1 MDKTRLQALYD
12 ASYHEYRMID
22 TDKANTDEYNKVK
35 ATFDKLNDYL
45 GNNDNPESK
54 QLDLMY
60 QQLEQAIE
68 LARTLPTRTTKI
80 NKNNRSTR
88 SVNKDRA
95 SSKSNSA
102 YLDAWTEYYVS
113 SDDDGS
119 GYPIGTFYTLLI
131 KGRLI
136 YYHQHLITHYMHQM
150 SKVSLI

>member
-80 NKNNRSTR
+80 NKTT
-88 SVNKDRA
+88 V
-95 SSKSNSA
+95 
-102 YLDAWTEYYVS
+102 LLEV
-113 SDDDGS
+113 
-119 GYPIGTFYTLLI
+119 LI
-131 KGRLI
+131 KIGLVVNLI
-136 YYHQHLITHYMHQM
+136 QLI
-150 SKVSLI
+150 

>member
-1 MDKTRLQALYD
+1 MIKEKQKDNLKEKSITNKQSTKEDSNNKQIEDTYKPKFVQPPLDKTRLQALYD

-80 NKNNRSTR
+80 NKTT
-88 SVNKDRA
+88 V
-95 SSKSNSA
+95 
-102 YLDAWTEYYVS
+102 LLEV
-113 SDDDGS
+113 
-119 GYPIGTFYTLLI
+119 LI
-131 KGRLI
+131 KIGLVVNLI
-136 YYHQHLITHYMHQM
+136 QLI
-150 SKVSLI
+150 

>member
-1 MDKTRLQALYD
+1 
-12 ASYHEYRMID
+12 MID

-119 GYPIGTFYTLLI
+119 GYPIGTFLHASN